1 MRYSLHVAV
10 NICINCSF
18 LHLYTQ
24 QVELSIVFK
33 SANDTELPKPTAF
46 MPVTVPRR
54 ASKNN
59 EVAVCVKATFG
70 EIENNRL
77 VEWFELQRLLGVSH
91 IGVYATPAIH
101 LDTLL
106 TLTKYAATPLVELRT
121 VKYADG
127 GSGNGHQ
134 QLVGSVAIQDC
145 LYRHVYTHKFVGVYD
160 FDEVRISALTRQSCQ
175 KQRSTGLGLAF
186 PNYESGNSSSEA
198 QGSWGIK

>member
-1 MRYSLHVAV
+1 
-10 NICINCSF
+10 
-18 LHLYTQ
+18 
-24 QVELSIVFK
+24 
-33 SANDTELPKPTAF
+33 

-145 LYRHVYTHKFVGVYD
+145 VYRHVYTHKFVGVYD
-160 FDEVRISALTRQSCQ
+160 FDEVSIDFSFNQTKLSETYCSVPPRAR
-175 KQRSTGLGLAF
+175 LGLSQLGLRVWKQFFRSARF
-186 PNYESGNSSSEA
+186 LGH
-198 QGSWGIK
+198 QMSWVSD